1 MADDND
7 EIPSNVL
14 NILKTASEEILN
26 KQDGFCFTV
35 DNGPNEEN
43 TNEKFSY
50 DESELA
56 EFINFDML
64 GEEGDNLESF
74 NHLITNTNHEDLTG
88 DRKVLK
94 ILLDQGK
101 YGFFKFLLMIRY

>member
-7 EIPSNVL
+7 GIPESVL
-14 NILKTASEEILN
+14 GILKTASEEILN
-26 KQDGFCFTV
+26 KQDGYCFTV
-35 DNGPNEEN
+35 DNGPNEVVDEP
-43 TNEKFSY
+43 FSY
-50 DESELA
+50 NDAELA
-56 EFINFDML
+56 EFINFDMI

-94 ILLDQGK
+94 ILLNSGE
-101 YGFFKFLLMIRY
+101 YWFF